1 MNLVGVFSVKKPGLV
16 KGRRIL
22 LVDDIMTTGSTLE
35 HCAKAL
41 KNAGAAYIDAYVVAI
56 RHRS

>member
-1 MNLVGVFSVKKPGLV
+1 MV